1 MLLMLFMYLQM
12 VFTGLLVGAPI
23 GGLVADKFGRRVVR
37 FADIFKCL
45 FLKSRR
51 LVKPSY
57 GLAHFTS
64 ISALLIKLH

>member
-1 MLLMLFMYLQM
+1 M

-45 FLKSRR
+45 FLKSRC
-51 LVKPSY
+51 LVKPLSY

-64 ISALLIKLH
+64 ISAVLIKLH